1 MNLSVKCSK
10 QNYMSRSKPNFWES
24 KIWNKA
30 IFSFSNL
37 SFSKIL
43 NKSIGIFPLGTPHKL
58 KQIIIKRCHGFR
70 VSMKLHSHLIRENQ
84 SCFCFVFAFFKKEGI
99 SLYPP
104 RCCRKWPSNVVLRN
118 SCCRVITGKNFEK

>member
-84 SCFCFVFAFFKKEGI
+84 SCFFLFFFFKKKRAY
-99 SLYPP
+99 LYILQD
-104 RCCRKWPSNVVLRN
+104 VVESGHRMLF
-118 SCCRVITGKNFEK
+118 CEIAVAE

>member
-24 KIWNKA
+24 KIRNKP

-43 NKSIGIFPLGTPHKL
+43 NKSVGIFPLGTSHKL

-70 VSMKLHSHLIRENQ
+70 VCMKLHSRVIRENQ
-84 SCFCFVFAFFKKEGI
+84 RCFCFFFKKKKRAC
-99 SLYPP
+99 LYILQD
-104 RCCRKWPSNVVLRN
+104 VVESGHRMLF
-118 SCCRVITGKNFEK
+118 CEIAVAE